1 MLGKTA
7 FSLAWS
13 VLKRDRHKKCAI
25 NSGIPVAL
33 FAGGLGVTLT
43 KPSSYEIG
51 EGKDD
56 ITKATVRRAVNVML
70 FTSMFTF
77 ILAVVLLFGR
87 ALT

>member
-1 MLGKTA
+1 MSGKTA
-7 FSLAWS
+7 CGLAWTIS
-13 VLKRDRHKKCAI
+13 RRDQHKKRAI

-56 ITKATVRRAVNVML
+56 ITRTTVRRAVNVML
-70 FTSMFTF
+70 FTSIFTF
-77 ILAVVLLFGR
+77 VLAVVLLFGR
-87 ALT
+87 TLT